1 MGLILFCLIAVW
13 IGIGSSWL
21 ILAEDKEDEQC

>member
-13 IGIGSSWL
+13 IGIGSIWL
-21 ILAEDKEDEQC
+21 SLAEDEEDEQC